1 MASKVIRNATL
12 KWCKFGVVDQYGKY
26 GCQAYL
32 DKEGIAKMKA
42 IGLSHKLKKDKEDG
56 STFFRAVLEGDK
68 DPVIVKDKEGNEVTS
83 SISNGATANLKL
95 DVYEYKRYGGGTT
108 CRLIAVQL
116 LDWEPYD
123 SGEDFDDSRD
133 DGDVSDE
140 RDPF

>member
-1 MASKVIRNATL
+1 MASKVIRNVTL

-26 GCQAYL
+26 GCAAYL

-56 STFFRAVLEGDK
+56 STFFRAALEGDK
-68 DPVIVKDKEGNEVTS
+68 GPVIVKDKEGNEVTS
-83 SISNGATANLKL
+83 SISNGATANIKL

-116 LDWEPYD
+116 IDWEPYD
-123 SGEDFDDSRD
+123 SGEDFDDAGEASSED
-133 DGDVSDE
+133 
-140 RDPF
+140 DPF

>member
-26 GCQAYL
+26 GCQAYH
-32 DKEGIAKMKA
+32 DKEGVAKMKA
-42 IGLSHKLKKDKEDG
+42 IGLSHKLKKDKEEG
-56 STFFRAVLEGDK
+56 STFFRAVLESDK
-68 DPVIVKDKEGNEVTS
+68 GPVIVKDKDGNEVTS

-95 DVYEYKRYGGGTT
+95 DVYEYKRDGGGIT

-123 SGEDFDDSRD
+123 SGEDFDDSGD
-133 DGDVSDE
+133 NGDVSDE

>member
-42 IGLSHKLKKDKEDG
+42 IGLSHKLKKDKEEG
-56 STFFRAVLEGDK
+56 STFFRAVLEAEKG
-68 DPVIVKDKEGNEVTS
+68 PVIVKDKDGNEVTS

-95 DVYEYKRYGGGTT
+95 DVYEYKRYGGGIT

-116 LDWEPYD
+116 LDWEPYV
-123 SGEDFDDSRD
+123 SGEDFDDSGD

>member
-12 KWCKFGVVDQYGKY
+12 KWCKFGVVDQCGKY
-26 GCQAYL
+26 GCQVYL

-42 IGLSHKLKKDKEDG
+42 IGLSHKLKKDKEEG

-68 DPVIVKDKEGNEVTS
+68 GPVIVKDKEGNEVTS

-95 DVYEYKRYGGGTT
+95 DVYEYKRYGGGIT

-116 LDWEPYD
+116 IDWEPYD
-123 SGEDFDDSRD
+123 SGEDFDDSGD
-133 DGDVSDE
+133 DGNISDE

>member
-26 GCQAYL
+26 GCAAYL

-42 IGLSHKLKKDKEDG
+42 IGLSHKLKKDKEEG
-56 STFFRAVLEGDK
+56 STFFRAVLEGEK
-68 DPVIVKDKEGNEVTS
+68 GPVIVKDKDGNEVTS

-123 SGEDFDDSRD
+123 SGEDFDDSGD
-133 DGDVSDE
+133 DGDISDE

>member
-42 IGLSHKLKKDKEDG
+42 VGLSHKLKKDKDDG

-68 DPVIVKDKEGNEVTS
+68 GPIIVKDKDGNEVTS

-95 DVYEYKRYGGGTT
+95 DVYEYKRYGGGIT

-123 SGEDFDDSRD
+123 SGEDFDDSGD
-133 DGDVSDE
+133 DSDVGDE

>member
-56 STFFRAVLEGDK
+56 STFFRAVLESEKG
-68 DPVIVKDKEGNEVTS
+68 PVIVKDKDGNEVTS

-95 DVYEYKRYGGGTT
+95 DVYEYKRYGGGIT

-123 SGEDFDDSRD
+123 SGEDFDDS
-133 DGDVSDE
+133 SDNGGSE
-140 RDPF
+140 DDPF

>member
-12 KWCKFGVVDQYGKY
+12 KWCKFGVVDQYGKD

-68 DPVIVKDKEGNEVTS
+68 GPVVVKDKEGNEVTS

-116 LDWEPYD
+116 IDWEPYD
-123 SGEDFDDSRD
+123 SGEDFDDSGD

>member
-1 MASKVIRNATL
+1 MASKVIRNVIL

-26 GCQAYL
+26 GCADYL

-68 DPVIVKDKEGNEVTS
+68 GPVVVKDKEGNEVTS
-83 SISNGATANLKL
+83 SISNGATANIKL

-116 LDWEPYD
+116 IDWEPYD
-123 SGEDFDDSRD
+123 SGEDFDDSGD

>member
-56 STFFRAVLEGDK
+56 STFFRAVLESDK
-68 DPVIVKDKEGNEVTS
+68 GPVIVRDRDGNEVTS

-95 DVYEYKRYGGGTT
+95 DVYEYKRYGGGIT

-116 LDWEPYD
+116 VDWEPYD
-123 SGEDFDDSRD
+123 SGEDFDDSGD
-133 DGDVSDE
+133 DSDVGDE

>member
-56 STFFRAVLEGDK
+56 STFFRAVLEGD
-68 DPVIVKDKEGNEVTS
+68 
-83 SISNGATANLKL
+83 
-95 DVYEYKRYGGGTT
+95 
-108 CRLIAVQL
+108 
-116 LDWEPYD
+116 
-123 SGEDFDDSRD
+123 
-133 DGDVSDE
+133 
-140 RDPF
+140 

>member
-1 MASKVIRNATL
+1 MASKVIRNVTL

-32 DKEGIAKMKA
+32 DKEGIAKMKV
-42 IGLSHKLKKDKEDG
+42 IGLSHKLKKDKDDG
-56 STFFRAVLEGDK
+56 STFFRAVLEADK
-68 DPVIVKDKEGNEVTS
+68 GPVIVKDKDGNEVTS

-123 SGEDFDDSRD
+123 SGEDFDDSGD

>member
-1 MASKVIRNATL
+1 MASKVIRNVTL

-42 IGLSHKLKKDKEDG
+42 IGLSHKLKKDKEEG
-56 STFFRAVLEGDK
+56 STFFRAVLEGEK
-68 DPVIVKDKEGNEVTS
+68 GPVIVKDKEGNEVTS

-116 LDWEPYD
+116 IDWEPYD
-123 SGEDFDDSRD
+123 SGEDFE
-133 DGDVSDE
+133 DGEASSED
-140 RDPF
+140 DPF

>member
-26 GCQAYL
+26 GCAAYL

-68 DPVIVKDKEGNEVTS
+68 GPVIVKDKGGNEVTS

-95 DVYEYKRYGGGTT
+95 DVYEYKRYGGGIT

-123 SGEDFDDSRD
+123 SGEDFEDDNV
-133 DGDVSDE
+133 GEVSSED
-140 RDPF
+140 DPF